1 MRHLL
6 LCVLLTLPAL
16 PAAAVECGAVSMDG
30 LPFTVC
36 RVDATTEPLRLFHT
50 DPSGNLYGDF
60 AALPGDVPFAMNAG
74 MYHPNRRPVGLY
86 IEDGVQTTPLI
97 TGASDGNFGLLPN
110 GVFCIEDTS
119 ARVIETLAYAA
130 DPPACRDAT
139 QSGPMLVIDGALH
152 PRFLVDATSRY
163 IRNGVGTSADGTTA
177 YFAISNLPVTFN
189 QFGRLFRDVLGTP
202 NALYFDGSVSRLHAP
217 ALERSDFGRTLGP
230 IVAVTAGP

>member
-1 MRHLL
+1 
-6 LCVLLTLPAL
+6 
-16 PAAAVECGAVSMDG
+16 
-30 LPFTVC
+30 
-36 RVDATTEPLRLFHT
+36 
-50 DPSGNLYGDF
+50 
-60 AALPGDVPFAMNAG
+60 
-74 MYHPNRRPVGLY
+74 
-86 IEDGVQTTPLI
+86 
-97 TGASDGNFGLLPN
+97 
-110 GVFCIEDTS
+110 
-119 ARVIETLAYAA
+119 
-130 DPPACRDAT
+130 
-139 QSGPMLVIDGALH
+139 MLVIDGELH